1 MKNLKKLSEL
11 LCPQCGSGKLTAKK
25 NEDLHKFEISC
36 IDCSH
41 QFEPDDAAV
50 SEKDFREKKKE
61 NTKQKR
67 WITTVVSVV
76 IIVAICIFYIG
87 YLQIK

>member
-25 NEDLHKFEISC
+25 NDDLHKFEINCQSC
-36 IDCSH
+36 NH

-50 SEKDFREKKKE
+50 SEKDFQEKKNE
-61 NTKQKR
+61 NAKQKR
-67 WITTVVSVV
+67 WISVVVSVLIMAAV
-76 IIVAICIFYIG
+76 VIFYIG
-87 YLQIK
+87 YQDIK